1 VNEVAGTAT
10 FGPSHWIAVLVTL
23 LVCAALAGLI
33 VWFLAARQRRRTRRQ
48 LALQREQQEA
58 ALERVLRA
66 TAQDDEKL
74 VSDYETQLAALDE
87 RMNSLERE
95 NARLRD
101 RLASSGVMGLFG
113 GKQKESVSALL
124 LENEQLH
131 ELLASQQSQ
140 MAEMMRDMS
149 DRWVSQ
155 IEQQAQASARAV
167 RYKQALLSAFL
178 QQRETRQ
185 LLDGMLSGDRLDE
198 PLPSEDAE
206 G

>member
-1 VNEVAGTAT
+1 VNQVPGTAT
-10 FGPSHWIAVLVTL
+10 FGPSHLIAVLVTV
-23 LVCAALAGLI
+23 LVCMALTGLI
-33 VWFLAARQRRRTRRQ
+33 IWYLGARQRRQTRRQ
-48 LALQREQQEA
+48 LSTQREQQEE
-58 ALERVLRA
+58 ALDRVLRA
-66 TAQDDEKL
+66 TAQDDEKM
-74 VSDYETQLAALDE
+74 VNDYEIQIAALDE
-87 RMNSLERE
+87 RIQTLESE

-113 GKQKESVSALL
+113 GRQKESVSALL

-131 ELLASQQSQ
+131 ELLAAQQAQ
-140 MAEMMRDMS
+140 MAKTVRDMS

-155 IEQQAQASARAV
+155 IEQQAQESARAV

-185 LLDGMLSGDRLDE
+185 LLDGMLAGDKLGRS
-198 PLPSEDAE
+198 LPSEDTE

>member
-10 FGPSHWIAVLVTL
+10 FGPTHWIAVLVTF

-33 VWFLAARQRRRTRRQ
+33 IWLLGARQRRQSRRQ
-48 LALQREQQEA
+48 LATQREQQEQ
-58 ALERVLRA
+58 ALDRVLRA
-66 TAQDDEKL
+66 TAQDDEKM
-74 VSDYETQLAALDE
+74 VSDYESKMAALDE
-87 RMNSLERE
+87 RIQTLERE

-185 LLDGMLSGDRLDE
+185 LLDGMLAGDTLGE
-198 PLPSEDAE
+198 PLPPDDSK

>member
-1 VNEVAGTAT
+1 MNEVAGTAT
-10 FGPSHWIAVLVTL
+10 FGPTHWIAVLVTF

-33 VWFLAARQRRRTRRQ
+33 IWLLGARQRRQARRQ
-48 LALQREQQEA
+48 LSTQREQQEQ
-58 ALERVLRA
+58 ALDRVLRA
-66 TAQDDEKL
+66 TAQDDEKM
-74 VSDYETQLAALDE
+74 VSDYESKMAALDE
-87 RMNSLERE
+87 RIQTLERE

-185 LLDGMLSGDRLDE
+185 LLDGMLAGDTLGE
-198 PLPSEDAE
+198 PLPPDDSK

>member
-10 FGPSHWIAVLVTL
+10 FGPTHWIAVLVTF

-33 VWFLAARQRRRTRRQ
+33 IWLLGARQRRQARRQ
-48 LALQREQQEA
+48 LSTQREQQEQ
-58 ALERVLRA
+58 ALDRVLRA
-66 TAQDDEKL
+66 TAQDDEKM
-74 VSDYETQLAALDE
+74 VSDYESKMAALDE
-87 RMNSLERE
+87 RIQTLERE

-185 LLDGMLSGDRLDE
+185 LLDGMLAGDTLGE
-198 PLPSEDAE
+198 PLPPDDSK